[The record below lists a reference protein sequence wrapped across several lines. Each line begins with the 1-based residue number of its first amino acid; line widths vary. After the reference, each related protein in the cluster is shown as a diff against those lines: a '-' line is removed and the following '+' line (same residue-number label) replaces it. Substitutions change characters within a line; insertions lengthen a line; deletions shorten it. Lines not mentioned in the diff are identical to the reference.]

1 MLLPKNCAEN
11 NLTASLLA
19 ASQVRSTIW
28 NTAIF
33 AFEPTDFDLTKIQFD
48 APLRLFHARH
58 FRTARRH
65 THTLADPFLFVRDG
79 RLHLFVE
86 VKNTFEPGKIKCY
99 ATDDLLYWD
108 DLGVV
113 LEADF
118 HLSYPFVFEYEGE
131 VYMMP
136 ESEANREIALYRAT
150 HFPRRWQKEKVLLTG
165 AFNDSSLIFNENR
178 WWLFTSKGYDELHI
192 FHSDSPLGAWTAHP
206 QNPVLVNK
214 SHGRSGGGP
223 FFWHGQLLRAAQ
235 DCSAVYG
242 GGLHL
247 RRIEKLT
254 PTEYL
259 ETDFRADVLPPKSWW
274 NRRGGHHFNC
284 CEFLGKTVAAV
295 DGKADD
301 FLLNRLSGL
310 IFRLLK

>member
-1 MLLPKNCAEN
+1 M
-11 NLTASLLA
+11 
-19 ASQVRSTIW
+19 RSTIW

-33 AFEPTDFDLTKIQFD
+33 AFEPTDFDPAKIQFD

-65 THTLADPFLFVRDG
+65 THTLADPFLFVKNG

-99 ATDDLLYWD
+99 VTDDLQHWD

-118 HLSYPFVFEYEGE
+118 HLSYPFVFEHEGE

-150 HFPRRWQKEKVLLTG
+150 DFPRCWQKEKVILEG

-192 FHSDSPLGAWTAHP
+192 FHSDSPFGAWAAVPPPPPRPPEGEAETPPSGGRGAI
-206 QNPVLVNK
+206 LASI
-214 SHGRSGGGP
+214 SHGRNGGGP
-223 FFWHGQLLRAAQ
+223 FRWHGQLLRAAQ

-259 ETDFRADVLPPKSWW
+259 EADFRADVLPPKSWW

-284 CEFLGKTVAAV
+284 CEFLGKTIVAV